1 MVCLWEP
8 HSGGGSALNPVTN
21 SPEKTRISLGS
32 QKPLTTFHG
41 ATVKNFHFKNR
52 IFFNFS
58 NSKGRNN
65 LKDGTA
71 RNVIAAGSSRFSCSC
86 LFCNEDLNGFTLQV
100 ALSKYNHIT
109 KGLRTRMT
117 TPQIDFFSDP
127 CRIFPNIKNLA
138 C

>member
-52 IFFNFS
+52 IFLNFS

-71 RNVIAAGSSRFSCSC
+71 KNVIAAGSSRFSCSC
-86 LFCNEDLNGFTLQV
+86 LFCNEDLNGLTLQV

-109 KGLRTRMT
+109 KGLRTLNDYPTNRFLFR
-117 TPQIDFFSDP
+117 P
-127 CRIFPNIKNLA
+127 L
-138 C
+138 